1 MKVILDILND
11 KKMKNIMILKID
23 KFLYYQVCNI
33 LLFINKVNE
42 KEISKNLSLS
52 LICIL
57 EKAIQDNKI

>member
-11 KKMKNIMILKID
+11 KNMKNIMILKID